1 MNTEK
6 STMLLK
12 LLEINGPL
20 QMVELL
26 AKLDIEKITL
36 SKLIEMMKQQT
47 LIIEVGPELFAISS
61 TGRSIIKSNGKKIN
75 DQEIMKQSIH
85 NQMDREIKNIY
96 TVHDD
101 NRVLALEERL
111 KRLKKENVQLKD
123 ENLQLQKEIEV
134 NHILEKEYDKG
145 NDTILSKPALY
156 KIAELEHKIEKL
168 TYEKNNLIVENQDLQ
183 RDLQI
188 EKYKNRRIN
197 TVKIQSADL
206 ADKI

>member
-1 MNTEK
+1 
-6 STMLLK
+6 
-12 LLEINGPL
+12 
-20 QMVELL
+20 MVELL